1 MNALIKAASQAHA
14 FRLHPLGFFYLQE
27 GLAEGLVQ
35 RIHIWL
41 PNCPHRPENSCH
53 QHSYDIE
60 SLVVAGRMRSDVF
73 SFKVEEGG
81 PDVEFAVSYE
91 GKTSIQLPSGRRGH
105 LLPITSF
112 ETVAGASYRLEAGVI
127 HRVEVVERPCITLVQ
142 TQERHI
148 PIFTYGRED
157 EIAFERRLC
166 CEKEA
171 ETIRRHLM
179 VAASQGKA

>member
-1 MNALIKAASQAHA
+1 MNVLIKAAEQAHT

-27 GLAEGLVQ
+27 GVAEGLMQ

-41 PNCPHRPENSCH
+41 PNFPDRPENSCH

-73 SFKVEEGG
+73 SFKDEEGG
-81 PDVEFAVSYE
+81 PDLEFAVSYE
-91 GKTSIQLPSGRRGH
+91 GKTSIQSPSGRRGH

-112 ETVAGASYRLEAGVI
+112 ETIAGASYRLEAGAI
-127 HRVEVVERPCITLVQ
+127 HRVEVVERPCITLLQ
-142 TQERHI
+142 TQERNI
-148 PIFTYGRED
+148 PIFTYGHED
-157 EIAFERRLC
+157 EVAFERRLC

-171 ETIRRHLM
+171 EKIRRYLM
-179 VAASQGKA
+179 VAASQLKA